1 MPRVIGL
8 CGGSGSGK
16 GVVGSFFTKHG
27 YLTIDTDKV
36 YREITDNTSHCLDA
50 LVCEFGA
57 EILNSEG
64 KLNRQR
70 LGQMVFSDKEKL
82 NTLNAITHKFILER
96 VRSIINDSE
105 NNSYIG
111 FVVDA
116 PLLYE
121 SGFDKECDVV
131 VAVVCDVGTR
141 VARIVA
147 RDGISSTAAL
157 KRINSQTSDNQ
168 ISALADFTIENNG
181 DTKKLEHDVTEIIR
195 KINLGDYRLCQT
207 NHSDKK

>member
-1 MPRVIGL
+1 MPKVIGL

-57 EILNSEG
+57 EILSSEG

-70 LGQMVFSDKEKL
+70 LGEIVFSNKEKL
-82 NTLNAITHKFILER
+82 NTLNNITHKFILGQ
-96 VRSIINDSE
+96 VRAIINDPD
-105 NNSYIG
+105 NSSYVG

-121 SGFDKECDVV
+121 SCFDKECDVV
-131 VAVVCDVGTR
+131 VAVVCDVDTR
-141 VARIVA
+141 VKRIVA
-147 RDGISSTAAL
+147 RDGISGTSAL
-157 KRINSQTSDNQ
+157 KRINSQTSDEQ
-168 ISALADFTIENNG
+168 ISALADFIIENNG
-181 DTKKLEHDVTEIIR
+181 DIKKLERDVTEIIE
-195 KINLGDYRLCQT
+195 KINLGDNRLCQT